1 MNRKQKK
8 NAANILFSWR
18 KFMPFYYGAACIVVL
33 LIAFINN

>member
-8 NAANILFSWR
+8 NAAKILFSWR
-18 KFMPFYYGAACIVVL
+18 KLMPFYYGAAWIILL

>member
-18 KFMPFYYGAACIVVL
+18 KLMPFYYGAAWIVVL